1 MSKKEKTNKGIP
13 IYRIIILIAL
23 ILIIVLIGYM
33 VKKTKVKKEQVKTI
47 NNKHQNKE
55 SKYQK

>member
-1 MSKKEKTNKGIP
+1 M
-13 IYRIIILIAL
+13 YRIILIAV

-33 VKKTKVKKEQVKTI
+33 VNKNKSQEGTIKTI

-55 SKYQK
+55 RKYQK